1 MRTGAR
7 VNPTQM
13 TDILFAL
20 PKYKSYWKQE
30 AALDTEEFY
39 RLTLCTMLQD
49 CAQRL
54 VDYSESP
61 IHSLGNDQL
70 LILEKNIDSMHTV
83 YDRLFRQGE
92 VKIETP
98 AVIAHLKQLDADII
112 MNLEFVWNR
121 VSRMLEIIEDRK
133 QFLKISQLINT
144 TLYNLTEITEKRNSL
159 LGLGWESEIG
169 LQSEGANSVDA

>member
-1 MRTGAR
+1 MQAGAR
-7 VNPTQM
+7 VNPKQM

-20 PKYKSYWKQE
+20 PRYKSYRKQE
-30 AALDTEEFY
+30 VALDIEEFY

-70 LILEKNIDSMHTV
+70 LILEENINSMHTV

-92 VKIETP
+92 VKIESP
-98 AVIAHLKQLDADII
+98 AVIAYLKQLDADII
-112 MNLEFVWNR
+112 MTLEYVWNS
-121 VSRMLEIIEDRK
+121 VSKMLEIIEDRK
-133 QFLKISQLINT
+133 QFQKISQLINT

-159 LGLGWESEIG
+159 LGLGWESEIDI
-169 LQSEGANSVDA
+169 QSEGANSVDA